1 MVIRRV
7 RFLVGWRWREEK
19 LSKVWTIDSDS
30 GPNSNKEFRDQG
42 IHGNAVGNLDSDERD
57 EIIYGSFVID
67 DDGTGHYSTGL
78 GLGDAMHFSD
88 QDPNRSGLEV
98 FTANGDKRSP

>member
-1 MVIRRV
+1 M
-7 RFLVGWRWREEK
+7 
-19 LSKVWTIDSDS
+19 
-30 GPNSNKEFRDQG
+30 
-42 IHGNAVGNLDSDERD
+42 
-57 EIIYGSFVID
+57 ID